1 MTMPAP
7 FQPEHQPSKRSE
19 QSPARSLSTLFA
31 GASLIGRALGLTL
44 LASTAAVTLSGCA
57 GEQIT
62 QGYLLDEAQLAKLK
76 PGMDASAVLQ
86 IMGSPSTVSTVGS
99 QTWYYVS
106 EKMEIGLRFMGPKV
120 VDRRVV
126 VLNFTK
132 ANKIEKIANY
142 GLQDGAMFDFIS
154 RTTPTGGNE
163 PTLLRQLLRA
173 TGQMPSSGG

>member
-1 MTMPAP
+1 MNLPETLHPKPDPAP
-7 FQPEHQPSKRSE
+7 KRS
-19 QSPARSLSTLFA
+19 
-31 GASLIGRALGLTL
+31 GRTMAQALA
-44 LASTAAVTLSGCA
+44 LALMAATSAMTLSGCA
-57 GEQIT
+57 GEQLT

-76 PGMDASAVLQ
+76 PGMDAQAVLQ
-86 IMGSPSTVSTVGS
+86 TMGSPSTVSTVGS

-120 VDRRVV
+120 VDRHVV
-126 VLNFTK
+126 VINFTK

-142 GLQDGAMFDFIS
+142 GMQDGVVFDFVS

-173 TGQMPSSGG
+173 TGQLPS